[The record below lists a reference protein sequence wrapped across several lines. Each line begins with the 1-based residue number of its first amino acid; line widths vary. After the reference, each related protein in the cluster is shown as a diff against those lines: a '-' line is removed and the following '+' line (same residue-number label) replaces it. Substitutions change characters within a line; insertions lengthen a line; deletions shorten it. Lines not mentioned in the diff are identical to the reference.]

1 MKRRDFL
8 GVFAAGAFSVRHRV
22 AYAEQQSRA
31 RRVGIIGSGPLWG
44 YFRDRLR
51 DLGDI
56 AGQNITIKSQTADG
70 NPDRLLAA
78 AQELARLP
86 VDVIAVA
93 GSPAAKA
100 AQEATKTVPIVAMV
114 IGDPVAIGLVK
125 DWQRPG

>member
-1 MKRRDFL
+1 MTRRDFL
-8 GVFAAGAFSVRHRV
+8 SAVAAGAFSVHHRV
-22 AYAEQQSRA
+22 AFAEQPTKA
-31 RRVGIIGSGPLWG
+31 RRVGIIGNGPLWD

-56 AGQNITIKSQTADG
+56 DGQNITIESRSADG

-100 AQEATKTVPIVAMV
+100 A
-114 IGDPVAIGLVK
+114 
-125 DWQRPG
+125 

>member
-22 AYAEQQSRA
+22 AFAEQQSRA
-31 RRVGIIGSGPLWG
+31 RRVGIIGSGPLWD

-56 AGQNITIKSQTADG
+56 DGQNITIETRTTDG
-70 NPDRLLAA
+70 TPNWILAA
-78 AQELARLP
+78 AQELARIP

-93 GSPAAKA
+93 GSRAAKA
-100 AQEATKTVPIVAMV
+100 AQEATQIVPIVAMV
-114 IGDPVAIGLVK
+114 IGDPV
-125 DWQRPG
+125 